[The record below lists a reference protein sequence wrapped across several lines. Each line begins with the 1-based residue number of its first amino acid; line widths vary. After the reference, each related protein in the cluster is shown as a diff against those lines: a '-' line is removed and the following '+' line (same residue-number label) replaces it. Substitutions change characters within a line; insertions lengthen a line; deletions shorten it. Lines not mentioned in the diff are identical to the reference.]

1 MGFASY
7 SELKAEVA
15 AWLSRDDV
23 SVTVGGV
30 DSYID
35 LAEAWMNR
43 NLRARQ
49 MVTSVGTLM
58 VSGGVITHPTAW
70 LNWKAVTLNESPAIS
85 LQIVD
90 EIGAIVYDPYGSSG
104 GRPRKLIVRGD
115 SSVMW
120 PLPDGSGSSCAAVY
134 YRKVPALNVTD
145 NGSLVSTNWVLS
157 DYPDAYLYGSLL
169 QAQARL
175 VGDERI
181 PLWQQGFDRAIAEI
195 ERDTERAEYGG
206 SMLTPQPW
214 GVV

>member
-1 MGFASY
+1 MGFANY
-7 SELKAEVA
+7 TELKAEIA

-23 SVTVGGV
+23 STSVGGV

-43 NLRARQ
+43 NLRTRQ
-49 MVTSVGTLM
+49 MTTSVGTLT
-58 VSGGVITHPTAW
+58 VSSGVITHPTAW
-70 LNWKAVTLNESPAIS
+70 LGWKAVALMTTPIVP
-85 LQIVD
+85 LQIAD
-90 EIGAIVYDPYGSSG
+90 EAGALNYDRANATDIPA
-104 GRPRKLIVRGD
+104 KVIVRGD
-115 SSVMW
+115 SSVLW
-120 PLPDGSGSSCAAVY
+120 PLPDSSSYVYRGIY
-134 YRKVPALNVTD
+134 YRKVPALNITD
-145 NGSLVSTNWVLS
+145 NGSLVTSNWVLA
-157 DYPDAYLYGSLL
+157 DYPDAYLYGALL
-169 QAQARL
+169 QSNARL